1 MGETT
6 IQICPRCQ
14 QSFSRAAHSGDY
26 IHKCHGQDVL
36 KKESIIRI
44 GDYVDD
50 NDNTVA
56 NLTPNLQS
64 IPNKLQGTRAGIEG
78 AKEETRD
85 SRGFPTS
92 RYRERQHEEIISED
106 KFKQKV
112 QLQDS
117 NPEEYN
123 G

>member
-6 IQICPRCQ
+6 IQICPRCNTPIV
-14 QSFSRAAHSGDY
+14 RAIYSGDY
-26 IHKCHGQDVL
+26 IHKCQGQDVL
-36 KKESIIRI
+36 KKESIVKI

-50 NDNTVA
+50 DGNTVKIP
-56 NLTPNLQS
+56 NPNLQG

-85 SRGFPTS
+85 SRGFPKS
-92 RYRERQHEEIISED
+92 RYRERQHEEVISED
-106 KFKQKV
+106 KFKKMT
-112 QLQDS
+112 LSSSD
-117 NPEEYN
+117 PEEYN

>member
-6 IQICPRCQ
+6 MQICPRCGQ
-14 QSFSRAAHSGDY
+14 PIVRAIHSGDY
-26 IHKCHGQDVL
+26 IHKCQGQNVL
-36 KKESIIRI
+36 KKESIIKI

-50 NDNTVA
+50 NGNTVETQ
-56 NLTPNLQS
+56 NPLTQG

-78 AKEETRD
+78 SKDESKD
-85 SRGFPTS
+85 SRGYPKS
-92 RYRERQHEEIISED
+92 RYRERQHEEVISED
-106 KFKQKV
+106 KFKKEIE
-112 QLQDS
+112 LPES